1 MLNHHL
7 YYINFYISIFTF
19 FKKTFFFFLLRQISI
34 FNKENLVHAIYK
46 VLRVFSLY
54 ILDIA
59 ETNSHALPL
68 YIFTLQYTKSI
79 NPNYEKSGIYWKI
92 QHEIVSLIFWPSQL
106 KQKSIST
113 QAALNEKIKFSL
125 KRKIVS
131 NIFTLYQR
139 LQHHKFIES
148 WGFGFIYG

>member
-1 MLNHHL
+1 MKMFS
-7 YYINFYISIFTF
+7 YYDVKSSSVLHKFLHKYIYVFQKDIL
-19 FKKTFFFFLLRQISI
+19 FFLLRQISI

-79 NPNYEKSGIYWKI
+79 NPNYEKSGIY
-92 QHEIVSLIFWPSQL
+92 
-106 KQKSIST
+106 
-113 QAALNEKIKFSL
+113 
-125 KRKIVS
+125 
-131 NIFTLYQR
+131 
-139 LQHHKFIES
+139 
-148 WGFGFIYG
+148 